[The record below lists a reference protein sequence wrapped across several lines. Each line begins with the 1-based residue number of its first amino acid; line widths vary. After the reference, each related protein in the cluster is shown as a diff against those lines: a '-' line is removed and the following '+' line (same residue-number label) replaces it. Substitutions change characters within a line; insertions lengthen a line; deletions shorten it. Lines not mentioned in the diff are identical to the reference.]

1 MYDNYI
7 LNSSREKLAG
17 LGDYIRQNKDAL
29 SSAALYGLLGA
40 GTGLAGTYMFSSDD
54 NPATASDYLKN
65 ALATGTGAA
74 AGRLLTYK
82 MDDIARAFNGPS
94 SNFSKGPKP
103 HSGNNNYSS
112 LDKYRDVAYDL
123 VTPAGTST
131 REQWKRIAEELAD
144 KGSLRSPVSSSS
156 DAGTS
161 TRERWAKDI
170 RKLFSVDDSSPLSN
184 TPLNAIKNDLESVAK
199 TAPEQ
204 KISNPP
210 VPIAR
215 IGKKDRKIEKLLA
228 KYDTDVFKADHDAR
242 HANDPAPIK
251 SVHGFDDL
259 LNVVGDMLE
268 QRGWQRPSSL
278 NI

>member
-1 MYDNYI
+1 MFEQNDYI

-17 LGDYIRQNKDAL
+17 LGDYIRQNKDVL

-40 GTGLAGTYMFSSDD
+40 GSGLAGTYMFSSDD

-65 ALATGTGAA
+65 ALTTGTGMA
-74 AGRLLTYK
+74 AGSFLAHK
-82 MDDIARAFNGPS
+82 MKNIAHAFGGS
-94 SNFSKGPKP
+94 SDNFSKGPKP
-103 HSGNNNYSS
+103 HSGSNNYNM
-112 LDKYRDVAYDL
+112 DKYRDAAYDL

-131 REQWKRIAEELAD
+131 REQWKRIAEELAN

-184 TPLNAIKNDLESVAK
+184 TPLNAVKNDLESAIK
-199 TAPEQ
+199 Q
-204 KISNPP
+204 NPP
-210 VPIAR
+210 KPSVPAVR
-215 IGKKDRKIEKLLA
+215 IGSEDREIEKILA
-228 KYDTDVFKADHDAR
+228 KYDTDVLKADHEAR
-242 HANDPAPIK
+242 HANDQPMQ
-251 SVHGFDDL
+251 SVHGFAGL
-259 LNVVGDMLE
+259 LNVIGDMLE